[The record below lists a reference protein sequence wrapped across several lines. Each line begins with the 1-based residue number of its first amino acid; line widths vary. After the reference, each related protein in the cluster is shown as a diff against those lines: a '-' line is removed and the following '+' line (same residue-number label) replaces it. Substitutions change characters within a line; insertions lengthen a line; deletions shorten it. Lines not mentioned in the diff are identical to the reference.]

1 MSLWLVFL
9 RFACDFLT
17 DFRTMDEVFF
27 VFVDNGAQKI
37 LSSGSLMLITETLFQ
52 IFFFFFVFV

>member
-37 LSSGSLMLITETLFQ
+37 LSSGSLMLIRIGMHRLFT
-52 IFFFFFVFV
+52 